1 MVKELSL
8 DATVDNI
15 AVVTDFVNAELEAIG
30 CPMKALMQIDVAI
43 DELFSNIAL
52 YAYAPGSGSA
62 TVRVETE
69 SDPPAAVITF
79 IDQGTPFDPLSASA
93 PDVSLPASERDAGG
107 LGVFLVKKIM
117 DEAVYAYRD
126 GKNIIRIKKRI

>member
-1 MVKELSL
+1 MQTLTVPAAKERLGEVM
-8 DATVDNI
+8 AFVD
-15 AVVTDFVNAELEAIG
+15 DFLEGCG
-30 CPMKALMQIDVAI
+30 CPMKAQMQIDVAI

-69 SDPPAAVITF
+69 LDPPAAIITF
-79 IDQGTPFDPLSASA
+79 IDRGVPFDPLSACT
-93 PDVSLPASERDAGG
+93 PDVSLPACERDAGG

-117 DEAVYAYRD
+117 DEVVYAYRD
-126 GKNIIRIKKRI
+126 GENIIRIKKRL

>member
-1 MVKELSL
+1 MKELSL
-8 DATVDNI
+8 EATVDNI
-15 AVVTDFVNAELEAIG
+15 AVATDFVNAELEAIG
-30 CPMKALMQIDVAI
+30 CPMKAQMQIDVAI

-62 TVRVETE
+62 TVSVETE
-69 SDPPAAVITF
+69 QDPPAAIITF
-79 IDQGTPFDPLSASA
+79 IDQGIPFDPLSAGT
-93 PDVSLPASERDAGG
+93 PDVNLPAEERDAGG

-126 GKNIIRIKKRI
+126 GKNIIRIKKRL

>member
-15 AVVTDFVNAELEAIG
+15 AVVTDFVKAELEAIG
-30 CPMKALMQIDVAI
+30 CPMKAQMQIDVAI

-69 SDPPAAVITF
+69 QDPPAVIITF
-79 IDQGTPFDPLSASA
+79 IDQGIPFDPLSASA
-93 PDVSLPASERDAGG
+93 PDVHLPASERDAGG

-117 DEAVYAYRD
+117 DEADYAYRD
-126 GKNIIRIKKRI
+126 GNNIIRIKKRL